1 MDGLMLVFL
10 GVLLLISAI
19 AGIGVDTA
27 RARARGARVR
37 VRSYVISAIGLV
49 LAIACFVV
57 GASS

>member
-1 MDGLMLVFL
+1 MDGRVLVFL
-10 GVLLLISAI
+10 GMLLISAI

-49 LAIACFVV
+49 LSIACLVV